1 MTKKDIHITEAEL
14 EILQV
19 LWEKKE
25 ATVKEVHEELNEGR
39 EAVYTTTLKQMQ
51 VMYEKGLL
59 KRDDSRRQHIYYPDV
74 DIKRVQRKFMDKV
87 MKNLFSGSAGELVM
101 NALSNYK
108 TTPEELEQIKTLIEK
123 AKQTKKPLL

>member
-19 LWEKKE
+19 LWDKKE
-25 ATVKEVHEELNEGR
+25 ATVKEVHEELSAER

-123 AKQTKKPLL
+123 AKQTKKP

>member
-19 LWEKKE
+19 LWDKKQ
-25 ATVKEVHEELNEGR
+25 ATVKEIHEELSEGR

-123 AKQTKKPLL
+123 AKQSKNP

>member
-19 LWEKKE
+19 LWDKKE
-25 ATVKEVHEELNEGR
+25 ATVKEVHEELSAER

-108 TTPEELEQIKTLIEK
+108 TTPEELDQIKNLIEK
-123 AKQTKKPLL
+123 AKQSKKP

>member
-59 KRDDSRRQHIYYPDV
+59 KRDDSRRQHIYFPDV

-123 AKQTKKPLL
+123 AKQSKKP

>member
-19 LWEKKE
+19 LWDKKE
-25 ATVKEVHEELNEGR
+25 ATVKEVHEELSAER

-59 KRDDSRRQHIYYPDV
+59 KRDDSRRQHIY
-74 DIKRVQRKFMDKV
+74 
-87 MKNLFSGSAGELVM
+87 
-101 NALSNYK
+101 
-108 TTPEELEQIKTLIEK
+108 
-123 AKQTKKPLL
+123 

>member
-1 MTKKDIHITEAEL
+1 MTRKDIHITEAEL

-19 LWEKKE
+19 LWNKKA
-25 ATVKEVHEELNEGR
+25 ATVKEVHEELSAGR

-123 AKQTKKPLL
+123 AKQSKKP

>member
-19 LWEKKE
+19 LWDKKQ
-25 ATVKEVHEELNEGR
+25 ATVKEVHEELNDGR
-39 EAVYTTTLKQMQ
+39 DAVYTTTLKQMQ

-123 AKQTKKPLL
+123 AKQTKKP

>member
-19 LWEKKE
+19 LWDKKE
-25 ATVKEVHEELNEGR
+25 ATVKEVHEELSTER

-59 KRDDSRRQHIYYPDV
+59 KRDDSRRQHTYYPDV

-108 TTPEELEQIKTLIEK
+108 TTPEELDQIKNLIEK
-123 AKQTKKPLL
+123 AKQSKKP

>member
-19 LWEKKE
+19 LWDKKQ
-25 ATVKEVHEELNEGR
+25 ATVKEVHEVLNEGR

-108 TTPEELEQIKTLIEK
+108 TTAEELEQIKTLIEK
-123 AKQTKKPLL
+123 AKQSKKP

>member
-123 AKQTKKPLL
+123 AKQTKKP

>member
-19 LWEKKE
+19 LWDKKE
-25 ATVKEVHEELNEGR
+25 ATVKEVHEELNAER

-108 TTPEELEQIKTLIEK
+108 TTPEELDQIKNLIEK
-123 AKQTKKPLL
+123 AKQTKKP

>member
-1 MTKKDIHITEAEL
+1 MTRKDIHITEAEL

-19 LWEKKE
+19 LWDKKE
-25 ATVKEVHEELNEGR
+25 ATVKEVHEELSAGR

-123 AKQTKKPLL
+123 AKQAKKP

>member
-19 LWEKKE
+19 LWDKKE
-25 ATVKEVHEELNEGR
+25 ATVKEVHEELSTER

-108 TTPEELEQIKTLIEK
+108 TTPEELEHIKTLIEK
-123 AKQTKKPLL
+123 AKQSKKP

>member
-19 LWEKKE
+19 LWDKKE
-25 ATVKEVHEELNEGR
+25 ATVKEVHEELSAER

-51 VMYEKGLL
+51 VMHEKGLL

-87 MKNLFSGSAGELVM
+87 MKNLFSGNAGELVM

-123 AKQTKKPLL
+123 AKQAKKL

>member
-19 LWEKKE
+19 LWEKKQ
-25 ATVKEVHEELNEGR
+25 ATVKDVHEELNDGR
-39 EAVYTTTLKQMQ
+39 ESVYTTTLKQMQ

-108 TTPEELEQIKTLIEK
+108 TTPEELDQIKTLIEK
-123 AKQTKKPLL
+123 AKQAKKP

>member
-19 LWEKKE
+19 LWDKKE
-25 ATVKEVHEELNEGR
+25 ATVKEVHEELSTER

-108 TTPEELEQIKTLIEK
+108 TTPEELDQIKNLIEK
-123 AKQTKKPLL
+123 AKQSKKP